1 MRYFLITL
9 SFINTLFY
17 ILIYAYYDNILG
29 FFGVADISAAALYY
43 IKLLVLLIIGFCIGI
58 NVMLL
63 LRLKIERSLFSFKN
77 LVIIGIVP
85 FISLILSQGSITSFI
100 ITRFFNSSNT
110 ISELAFYLFSRQ
122 TIWSLW
128 LGFAIGSSV
137 RFSFVRKKHKHMAVK
152 QSGQLDPE
160 SLKVT
165 DT

>member
-1 MRYFLITL
+1 MRYFLITF

-29 FFGVADISAAALYY
+29 FFGVEDISSAVLNF

-63 LRLKIERSLFSFKN
+63 LRLKLERSLFSFKN
-77 LVIIGIVP
+77 LVLIGIIP
-85 FISLILSQGSITSFI
+85 FFCLILSQGSITSFI
-100 ITRFFNSSNT
+100 ITRFFNSSIQLN
-110 ISELAFYLFSRQ
+110 ELVFYLFSRQ

-137 RFSFVRKKHKHMAVK
+137 RFSFFRKKHKHMADD
-152 QSGQLDPE
+152 QPGQADPG